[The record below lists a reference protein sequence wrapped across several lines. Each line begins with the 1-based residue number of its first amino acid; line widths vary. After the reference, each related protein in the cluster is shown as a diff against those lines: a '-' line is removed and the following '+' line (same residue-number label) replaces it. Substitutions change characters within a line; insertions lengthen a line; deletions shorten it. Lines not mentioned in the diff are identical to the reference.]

1 MRSQPQASPDD
12 IDIAS
17 LWSVMKKNATKIFA
31 TSAVMGLGTFGILM
45 LIPSKYTSDAK
56 IEIGGPGITDPFGQ
70 KSASNQAPE
79 SLTIK
84 VDKEAVASQV
94 QVLQSPNLAN
104 KLMKELQLASQPE
117 FNSELSQGFT
127 SGLLRMAGLAG
138 PRDGE
143 TEEERVLA
151 AYFKALRVF
160 QVKDTRIITVEF
172 SASDTDLAAKAANR
186 LVELYQDEL
195 RTRQTSTGQAAEK
208 WLKPQIEKLE
218 KEATEADAEVERFSR
233 QADIFTGKDSGTST
247 GRGGLDEQRLTEL
260 TSEVTKVQAARSEAE
275 SRARTAREL
284 MQRGSVDAIPEVQ
297 KSPVIQALIA
307 QRTRAER
314 EKAEADTSLLS
325 GHPRMKQ
332 LNANVADLKRQ
343 VTKEASTI
351 VDGLEREAKGLALR
365 EELAA
370 KSLTD
375 MKSRV
380 GSKSGDN
387 VKLATLKSQ
396 AKSKR
401 IELDSLQEKYEKA
414 KIVGN
419 RETAAIEAVIV
430 STARPSS
437 VPSSPKRA
445 MLSALASAAGLIL
458 GFALVILK
466 ELFAGSR
473 GGGHMQ
479 SGARQSSAGRMGSGQ
494 MGGMTEPAF
503 GAASLASQAAPA
515 AAAAAARVIR
525 QPAPQAAASAP
536 VATSLAT
543 APSPS
548 ADAASITAI
557 AHRLIGNA
565 QSQGGYR
572 TVITGSAAGIVTH
585 EEALDLAAA
594 ITAQGK
600 QVALVDWS
608 VDGRGL
614 SEQLGLEPAPGLMD
628 LLDGR
633 ASFEDVI
640 RRMPEAD
647 VHVVPCGTA
656 QVGTKA
662 LNPDR
667 VNLVLDAL
675 DEAYDHIIVTGEH
688 DVIRDLF
695 QAIQG
700 RFDAGV
706 AIADPR
712 HPTAA
717 GESGDSIFLGFQVTD
732 IDILRIDRGGDAAA
746 RRKMQLAR
754 SNGPEARA

>member
-1 MRSQPQASPDD
+1 MRSHTQASPDD
-12 IDIAS
+12 IDISS
-17 LWSVMKKNATKIFA
+17 LWSVMKKNAKKIFA
-31 TSAVMGLGTFGILM
+31 TSAVMGLGTFGILL

-70 KSASNQAPE
+70 KSGSNQAPE

-104 KLMKELQLASQPE
+104 KLTKELQLAAQPE
-117 FNSELSQGFT
+117 FNSELSQGIA
-127 SGLLRMAGLAG
+127 SSLMRMAGLAG

-208 WLKPQIEKLE
+208 WLKPQIAKLE

-233 QADIFTGKDSGTST
+233 QADIYTGKDSGTST

-370 KSLTD
+370 KTLSN
-375 MKSRV
+375 MKSSV
-380 GSKSGDN
+380 GGKSGDN

-401 IELDSLQEKYEKA
+401 SEFESLQEKYEKA

-445 MLSALASAAGLIL
+445 MLSALATAAGLIL

-479 SGARQSSAGRMGSGQ
+479 SGAGQSSAGRMSH
-494 MGGMTEPAF
+494 GMSEPAF
-503 GAASLASQAAPA
+503 GASALATQAAPS
-515 AAAAAARVIR
+515 AARVIR
-525 QPAPQAAASAP
+525 SPAPPAAAES
-536 VATSLAT
+536 VAAS
-543 APSPS
+543 PSPS
-548 ADAASITAI
+548 ADAASISAI
-557 AHRLIGNA
+557 AHRLVGNA

-585 EEALDLAAA
+585 EEALDLAGAL
-594 ITAQGK
+594 TSQGK

-608 VDGRGL
+608 LDGRGL
-614 SEQLGLEPAPGLMD
+614 SQALGLEPAPGLMD

-656 QVGTKA
+656 QVGTKV

-688 DVIRDLF
+688 GVIRDLF

-706 AIADPR
+706 AVADPR

-717 GESGDSIFLGFQVTD
+717 GEAGDGIFLGFQVTD
-732 IDILRIDRGGDAAA
+732 IDVLRIDRAGDPAG

-754 SNGPEARA
+754 GNGPEARV

>member
-1 MRSQPQASPDD
+1 MRSHSQASPDD
-12 IDIAS
+12 IDISS
-17 LWSVMKKNATKIFA
+17 LWAVMKKNATKIVT
-31 TSAVMGLGTFGILM
+31 TSAVMGLGTLGILM
-45 LIPSKYTSDAK
+45 LIPSKYTSEAK

-70 KSASNQAPE
+70 KSNTNQAPDTV
-79 SLTIK
+79 TIK

-104 KLMKELQLASQPE
+104 RLMKELQLSAKPE
-117 FNSELSQGFT
+117 FNSELSQGVG
-127 SGLLRMAGLAG
+127 SGVMRLAGLAG
-138 PRDGE
+138 PREGE
-143 TEEERVLA
+143 TEEERVLM

-172 SASDTDLAAKAANR
+172 SATDTDLAAKAANR

-218 KEATEADAEVERFSR
+218 KEAAEAEAEVERFSR
-233 QADIFTGKDSGTST
+233 QADIFQGKDPGSAN

-260 TSEVTKVQAARSEAE
+260 TTEVTKVQAARSEAE

-332 LNANVADLKRQ
+332 LNANVADLRRQ
-343 VTKEASTI
+343 VTKEATTI

-370 KSLTD
+370 KSLNE

-396 AKSKR
+396 SKSKR
-401 IELDSLQEKYEKA
+401 SEFESLQDKYEKA

-445 MLSALASAAGLIL
+445 MLSSLAAAAGLIL

-473 GGGHMQ
+473 RGGPMQ
-479 SGARQSSAGRMGSGQ
+479 MGTGQ
-494 MGGMTEPAF
+494 MGAGQRPGMSEPAF
-503 GAASLASQAAPA
+503 ASSGMTPQMSPATARGSRSPAAAPA
-515 AAAAAARVIR
+515 ATVAQPSVAMPPAAA
-525 QPAPQAAASAP
+525 
-536 VATSLAT
+536 
-543 APSPS
+543 SPS
-548 ADAASITAI
+548 ADSAAIDAI
-557 AHRLIGNA
+557 AQRLIGNA
-565 QSQGGYR
+565 QAQGGYR
-572 TVITGSAAGIVTH
+572 TVITGSTAAVVTH
-585 EEALDLAAA
+585 EEALDLA
-594 ITAQGK
+594 TALSASGK

-608 VDGRGL
+608 LNGRGL
-614 SEQLGLEPAPGLMD
+614 SQSLDLAASPGLMD
-628 LLDGR
+628 LLDGS

-640 RRMPEAD
+640 RRLPDVD
-647 VHVVPCGTA
+647 VHVVPCGSA
-656 QVGTKA
+656 KPSA
-662 LNPDR
+662 KDLNPDR
-667 VNLVLDAL
+667 INLVLDAL
-675 DEAYDHIIVTGEH
+675 DEAYDHIVVTGEH
-688 DVIRDLF
+688 GLIRDLF
-695 QAIQG
+695 LTIQG

-706 AIADPR
+706 VIADPR
-712 HPTAA
+712 YPAAA
-717 GESGDSIFLGFQVTD
+717 GEAGDGIFLGFQVTE
-732 IDILRIDRGGDAAA
+732 IDVLRIDRAGGSNG

-754 SNGPEARA
+754 NNGPEARI